1 MHVPPVSLAAP
12 HSTRRVRARAR
23 AHSLTREAAVVL
35 GERLDELLR
44 RFVDVA
50 EEGGAEAL
58 DVQRRVALDL
68 QLAQVVLDDGA
79 AVLQEETARL
89 SERGVHQ
96 QSVCT

>member
-44 RFVDVA
+44 RLVDVA

>member
-1 MHVPPVSLAAP
+1 MLGERLDELL
-12 HSTRRVRARAR
+12 RRLFDARARAH

-44 RFVDVA
+44 RLVDVA

-89 SERGVHQ
+89 SERKVHQ